1 MVTSFD
7 SFIQDNRMSTGS
19 KTILNLL
26 IVEDDHLLASSLKM
40 MAPDCFKVYLVQKA
54 ILIPDHV
61 FFHAAMVDM
70 HIEVEPGQAADGPV
84 IIQLLTKKNPQIEI
98 VAMSGHLDRALMEK
112 SIHAGAQRFLAK
124 PLLAEE
130 VKSVLE
136 KIEAYWS
143 LRLAAYEGSKIK
155 SKLIGSSIQVETL
168 RKKVAQLKNEKS
180 PILIEGET
188 GVGKEIIANLLN
200 QQEGAT
206 PFVAVNCSALTETL
220 FESEFFGHLKGSFTG
235 ADSNKIGFAE
245 AAHGGDLFLDEIE
258 ALPLSQ
264 QAKLLRF
271 LESGEIRKVGAKETM
286 HVEVRI
292 IAASNISLKKLVE
305 EKKFREDLYFRLG
318 SQRIEIP
325 PLKDRNEDIVEL
337 AKHFL
342 NLEKPK
348 RNKEFEPAAFEA
360 LQNYS
365 WPGNIREL
373 KRVCEQLVLTS
384 PLPVIRRQDVDQL
397 LIPGATAAGHEAL
410 SLHQSLDEYMKI
422 QEKRFIEFCLQQ
434 TKEIEK
440 SCEILKVS
448 KSNLYKKIKDLGITY
463 E

>member
-1 MVTSFD
+1 
-7 SFIQDNRMSTGS
+7 MSN
-19 KTILNLL
+19 KTLLNLL
-26 IVEDDHLLASSLKM
+26 IVEDDHLLANSLKL
-40 MAPDCFKVYLVQKA
+40 MAPDAFKVYLVQKPS
-54 ILIPDHV
+54 LLPDHV

-70 HIEVEPGQAADGPV
+70 HLEVEPGEMADGPGV
-84 IIQLLTKKNPQIEI
+84 IQKLTKKNPQIEV

-112 SIHAGAQRFLAK
+112 AIHAGAQRFLAK

-130 VKSVLE
+130 VKSTLE
-136 KIEAYWS
+136 KIEAYWA
-143 LRLAAYEGSKIK
+143 LRLTAYEGSKLK
-155 SKLIGSSIQVETL
+155 SKLIGSSVQVETM
-168 RKKVAQLKNEKS
+168 RKQIAQLKMETT

-200 QQEGAT
+200 QQEGSR

-271 LESGEIRKVGAKETM
+271 LESGEIRKVGAKESM
-286 HVEVRI
+286 HIETRV
-292 IAASNISLKKLVE
+292 IAASNIPLKKLIG
-305 EKKFREDLYFRLG
+305 EKKFREDLYFRLS

-325 PLKDRNEDIVEL
+325 PLRERKDDIKEI
-337 AKHFL
+337 AEHFL
-342 NLEKPK
+342 QLEKPK
-348 RNKEFEPAAFEA
+348 RNKTFEA
-360 LQNYS
+360 DAFLALQDYA
-365 WPGNIREL
+365 WPGNVREL

-384 PLPVIRRQDVDQL
+384 PLPMIREHDVRKL
-397 LIPGATAAGHEAL
+397 LSYSQASGSAEELKLNQTLEDYL
-410 SLHQSLDEYMKI
+410 TK

-434 TKEIEK
+434 TKDIEK

>member
-1 MVTSFD
+1 MALT
-7 SFIQDNRMSTGS
+7 Q
-19 KTILNLL
+19 KTLLNLL
-26 IVEDDHLLASSLKM
+26 IVEDDQLLASSLKM
-40 MAPDCFKVYLVQKA
+40 MAPDCFKVYLVQKSN
-54 ILIPDHV
+54 LIPDHV
-61 FFHAAMVDM
+61 FFHAALVDM
-70 HIEVEPGQAADGPV
+70 HIEVEPGEVADGPGV
-84 IIQLLTKKNPQIEI
+84 IQLLTKKNPQIEV
-98 VAMSGHLDRALMEK
+98 VAMSGHLDRTLMEK

-155 SKLIGSSIQVETL
+155 SKLIGTSVQAETL
-168 RKKVAQLKNEKS
+168 RKKVAQLKHEKT
-180 PILIEGET
+180 PILVEGET

-200 QQEGAT
+200 QQEGQV

-235 ADSNKIGFAE
+235 ADSNKLGFAE

-292 IAASNISLKKLVE
+292 IAASNIPLKRLVE
-305 EKKFREDLYFRLG
+305 EKKFREDLYFRLS

-325 PLKDRNEDIVEL
+325 ALKERKDDITEL
-337 AKHFL
+337 AQYFL
-342 NLEKPK
+342 ELEKPK
-348 RNKEFEPAAFEA
+348 RNKEFEPSAFAA
-360 LQNYS
+360 LKKYS

-384 PLPVIRRQDVDQL
+384 PLPVIRQQDVEQL
-397 LIPGATAAGHEAL
+397 LAINPSPSANEPLRLNQT
-410 SLHQSLDEYMKI
+410 LDDYLKI
-422 QEKRFIEFCLQQ
+422 QEKRFIEYCLQQ
-434 TKEIEK
+434 TKDIEK
-440 SCEILKVS
+440 SCDILKVS

-463 E
+463 A

>member
-1 MVTSFD
+1 MT
-7 SFIQDNRMSTGS
+7 S

-26 IVEDDHLLASSLKM
+26 IVEDDQLLASSLKL
-40 MAPDCFKVYLVQKA
+40 MAPDSFKVFLVQKPS
-54 ILIPDHV
+54 LVPDHV

-70 HIEVEPGQAADGPV
+70 HLEVEPGQKADGPLV
-84 IIQLLTKKNPQIEI
+84 IQKLTKRNPQIEV

-112 SIHAGAQRFLAK
+112 AIHAGAQRFLAK

-130 VKSVLE
+130 VISTLG
-136 KIEAYWS
+136 KIEAYWN

-155 SKLIGSSIQVETL
+155 SKLIGTSAQAETM
-168 RKKVAQLKNEKS
+168 RKQIAQLKMEKT

-200 QQEGAT
+200 QQEGCR

-271 LESGEIRKVGAKETM
+271 LESGEIRKVGAKESM
-286 HVEVRI
+286 QVEARVI
-292 IAASNISLKKLVE
+292 CASNIPLKKLIE
-305 EKKFREDLYFRLG
+305 QKKFREDLYFRL
-318 SQRIEIP
+318 SSHRIEVP
-325 PLKDRNEDIVEL
+325 ALRDRKDDIQEI
-337 AKHFL
+337 ANFFIE
-342 NLEKPK
+342 LEKPK
-348 RNKEFEPAAFEA
+348 RNKSFETEAFTA
-360 LQNYS
+360 LQDYK
-365 WPGNIREL
+365 WPGNVREL

-384 PLPVIRRQDVDQL
+384 PLPMIREHDVRKILSFGQTSTLAEELDLNQTL
-397 LIPGATAAGHEAL
+397 EAYL
-410 SLHQSLDEYMKI
+410 NK

-434 TKEIEK
+434 TKDIEK

>member
-1 MVTSFD
+1 
-7 SFIQDNRMSTGS
+7 MSN
-19 KTILNLL
+19 KTLLNLL
-26 IVEDDHLLASSLKM
+26 IVEDDQLLASSLKM
-40 MAPDCFKVYLVQKA
+40 MAPDCFKVYLVQKPS
-54 ILIPDHV
+54 LVPDHV

-70 HIEVEPGQAADGPV
+70 HLEVVPGEVADGPGV
-84 IIQLLTKKNPQIEI
+84 IQKLTKKNPQIEI

-112 SIHAGAQRFLAK
+112 AIHAGAQRFLAK

-136 KIEAYWS
+136 KIEAYWA
-143 LRLAAYEGSKIK
+143 LRLTAYEGSKIK
-155 SKLIGSSIQVETL
+155 SKLIGSSAQIEAL
-168 RKKVAQLKNEKS
+168 RKQIAQLRMENT

-200 QQEGAT
+200 QQEGQR

-235 ADSNKIGFAE
+235 AEANKIGFAE

-271 LESGEIRKVGAKETM
+271 LESGEIRKVGAKDSMLVQT
-286 HVEVRI
+286 RI
-292 IAASNISLKKLVE
+292 ISASNIPIKKLIE
-305 EKKFREDLYFRLG
+305 EKKFREDLYFRLS

-325 PLKDRNEDIVEL
+325 PLRERKEDIQLIAE
-337 AKHFL
+337 HFL
-342 NLEKPK
+342 QLEKSK
-348 RNKEFEPAAFEA
+348 RNKVFEA
-360 LQNYS
+360 DAFKAMQDYA
-365 WPGNIREL
+365 WPGNVREL
-373 KRVCEQLVLTS
+373 KRVCEQLALTS
-384 PLPVIRRQDVDQL
+384 PLPMIRFEDVTK
-397 LIPGATAAGHEAL
+397 IL
-410 SLHQSLDEYMKI
+410 SWTQSSESADELHINQSLENFMSK
-422 QEKRFIEFCLQQ
+422 QEKRFIEFNLQQ
-434 TKEIEK
+434 TKDIEK
-440 SCEILKVS
+440 SCELLKVS